1 MIIFWSRTG
10 TIFLQLSHSII
21 FSSNKGSIQ
30 RWRQCNTMSSF
41 FLRNQYQLH
50 SRKITL
56 FFISSVA
63 LMLLNYCLNFPE
75 TWRYINI
82 LFPFSSILN
91 SLSTQLFPRNSFFLL
106 KRSIKKLHSFFC
118 KNNFIWTKA
127 FILAKKIKNKLRTMP
142 GLLNKMS
149 SVKEIKKF

>member
-10 TIFLQLSHSII
+10 T
-21 FSSNKGSIQ
+21 FSYNCHIVSFFYLTRDRSKDDVSVIQ
-30 RWRQCNTMSSF
+30 CLLLWDNF

-56 FFISSVA
+56 FLISSVA

-91 SLSTQLFPRNSFFLL
+91 SLSTQLFPQNSFLLL

-118 KNNFIWTKA
+118 KNNFTWTKA

-142 GLLNKMS
+142 GLLLHGT
-149 SVKEIKKF
+149 

>member
-30 RWRQCNTMSSF
+30 RWRQLIQCLLLWDFF

-91 SLSTQLFPRNSFFLL
+91 SLSTQLFPRNCFFLL

-118 KNNFIWTKA
+118 KNNFTWTKA

-142 GLLNKMS
+142 GLLLHGT
-149 SVKEIKKF
+149 